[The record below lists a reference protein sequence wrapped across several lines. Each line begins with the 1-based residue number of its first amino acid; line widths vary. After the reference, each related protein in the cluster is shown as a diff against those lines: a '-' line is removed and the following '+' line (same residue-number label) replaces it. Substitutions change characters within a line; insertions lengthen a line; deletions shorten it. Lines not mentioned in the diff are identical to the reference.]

1 MATAKAR
8 EEAEKRALKAASER
22 VRYNAKKCASIAP
35 LARKAAPRQS
45 TMLIGTDARS
55 YNLKIASKS
64 AEHRE
69 PVRKLAKR
77 RKLTSAMADAILRIA
92 SQRVFKKSDIWGG
105 EQMSRAEWR
114 AARTDYKELRKVN
127 AMRYLEWSDNLPV
140 APLFLQ
146 RRWARISR
154 QYMAEYC
161 KGSAACDAITAV
173 QNQRSKRH
181 RDTNDSRSKLVEA
194 CIAAMSC
201 HL

>member
-1 MATAKAR
+1 M
-8 EEAEKRALKAASER
+8 
-22 VRYNAKKCASIAP
+22 RYHAKKRASIAP
-35 LARKAAPRQS
+35 LARKATPRQS

-55 YNLKIASKS
+55 YNLKIAAKS

-77 RKLTSAMADAILRIA
+77 RKLTSAMADAILLIA
-92 SQRVFKKSDIWGG
+92 SQRVFKKSDISGG

-114 AARTDYKELRKVN
+114 AARTDYKELGKVN
-127 AMRYLEWSDNLPV
+127 AMRYLEGSNNLPV

-146 RRWARISR
+146 RRWAGISR
-154 QYMAEYC
+154 QYMIEYR
-161 KGSAACDAITAV
+161 KGSVACDAITAV